1 MDQFEFVNEL
11 NIKWFQ
17 NLLETSVNDAEWRMI
32 QKLMTE
38 EEAKFVASKP
48 SHLDDSAAAP

>member
-1 MDQFEFVNEL
+1 MGQFEFVNEL
-11 NIKWFQ
+11 NIKRFQ

-38 EEAKFVASKP
+38 EEAKLAASKP